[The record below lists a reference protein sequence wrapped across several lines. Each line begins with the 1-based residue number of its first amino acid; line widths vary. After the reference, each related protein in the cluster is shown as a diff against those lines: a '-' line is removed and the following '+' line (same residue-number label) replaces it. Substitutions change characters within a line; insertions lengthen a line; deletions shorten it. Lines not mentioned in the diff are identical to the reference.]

1 MAYPLGLSG
10 SGETLMAQYQE
21 AAIILKSRPYRESD
35 SLLTLFGQTHGKTG
49 AIAKGVRKPKSKL
62 QAGLFPLSYVM
73 VELYQGRASM
83 VTVMGADIVQG
94 FGRMRGDL
102 TALSWGMV
110 LADIVDGLWSDH
122 DASPETF
129 QWLIVGFEA
138 LSQGKDPATVGMTV
152 AWRCLEIAGYA
163 PEWGHCRDCGQAIGH
178 SGPIALS
185 VQEGQAQCKDCAS
198 AKDGFT
204 ISLGSF
210 KTWQQWMTL
219 NPSRLGAI
227 EAHGVVYR
235 ELFDLLDRYVVAQV
249 GRRPR
254 SLSFIQSLVTLS
266 NEE

>member
-1 MAYPLGLSG
+1 
-10 SGETLMAQYQE
+10 MAQYQE
-21 AAIILKSRPYRESD
+21 AAIVLKSRPYREAD
-35 SLLTLFGQTHGKTG
+35 SLLTLFGQAHGKTG

-62 QAGLFPLSYVM
+62 QAGLYPLSYVM
-73 VELYQGRASM
+73 AELYQGRASM
-83 VTVMGADIVQG
+83 ATVTGADIIQG

-102 TALSWGMV
+102 TALSWGMA

-138 LSQGKDPATVGMTV
+138 LNQGKDPATVGMTV
-152 AWRCLEIAGYA
+152 AWRCLEVAGYA
-163 PEWGHCRDCGQAIGH
+163 PEWGFCRDCGQPIGQ
-178 SGPIALS
+178 SGPIVLS
-185 VQEGQAQCKDCAS
+185 LHEGQAQCKECAGPS
-198 AKDGFT
+198 KDEREKL
-204 ISLGSF
+204 SLGSF

-219 NPSRLGAI
+219 NPSRLGAV

-254 SLSFIQSLVTLS
+254 SLSFIQSLVSLS
-266 NEE
+266 QDESGREITT